1 MHSATPDQISKH
13 RKAYHFVRIH
23 DCLKTVGHGNNRNI
37 VLELVS
43 EGLLNDSIGFVIYTI
58 GDQIL
63 YVGDGSENI
72 SPIAD
77 VASSKISSLLC
88 LTMALAR
95 AMICLWPTDK
105 LPPPLAISVS
115 SVILFSSE
123 RRCNEKRPA
132 ARRASLSVA
141 SSYCPKTSKLWRRVP
156 PSSSGYID

>member
-1 MHSATPDQISKH
+1 MHSATPDQVSVYPKT
-13 RKAYHFVRIH
+13 YHFVRIH
-23 DCLKTVGHGNNRNI
+23 DCLKTMGHGNNCDV
-37 VLELVS
+37 VLELMS
-43 EGLLNDSIGFVIYTI
+43 ERLLNDSIGFVIYANC
-58 GDQIL
+58 DEIL
-63 YVGDGSENI
+63 DAGDGSENI
-72 SPIAD
+72 SPMAD

-88 LTMALAR
+88 LTMARAR